1 LSFPE
6 PRGECYFQRKPHFL
20 RAQQGATDIPITGIG
35 IERDQF
41 VAMLAVRLK
50 PVADIP
56 RSLSEKLRAL
66 GAFDFDFIF
75 GHEMAI
81 QEKWQSSGQMLR
93 DY

>member
-6 PRGECYFQRKPHFL
+6 PRGECHFERKPHFL
-20 RAQQGATDIPITGIG
+20 RAQQGATDIPILGIG

-56 RSLSEKLRAL
+56 RSLSEKLRAF
-66 GAFDFDFIF
+66 GAFDFYFIF
-75 GHEMAI
+75 GHEMAL
-81 QEKWQSSGQMLR
+81 QEKWQSPGQILR